1 MLISPPSPP
10 IRSPSTSRHPGAA
23 NMLTAY
29 FAAPAARW
37 SDGVKRT
44 RLLKPAGGQ
53 CAMALAATFEGSV
66 HEVRLTI
73 SSADACLGY
82 ARAVMAVS
90 RWLDPWMRNRLFRK
104 YVVPFVAVVSGAL
117 LTNGLVEIYFTYQ
130 ESRAQLA
137 QIQREKASAAAL
149 QIEQFVREIERQM
162 GWTTQPQVVAVPGAL
177 EQRQIDYVRLLR
189 QVPAITEVAFLDGR
203 GREQLRVS
211 RLAMDVVA
219 GGADV
224 SGEPRFRETRGGR
237 VWYGPVYCRKE
248 SEPYLTPG

>member
-1 MLISPPSPP
+1 MTLGPVGT
-10 IRSPSTSRHPGAA
+10 RAQAA
-23 NMLTAY
+23 IAT
-29 FAAPAARW
+29 PAAITSVAR
-37 SDGVKRT
+37 RT
-44 RLLKPAGGQ
+44 VTIIKAARLLMETRGQ
-53 CAMALAATFEGSV
+53 QRRCQEGCPGSEHDGWV
-66 HEVRLTI
+66 VSGLSTNSGRRRKNSTPLR
-73 SSADACLGY
+73 Y
-82 ARAVMAVS
+82 ARAMVAVS

-149 QIEQFVREIERQM
+149 RIEQFVREIERQM
-162 GWTTQPQVVAVPGAL
+162 GWTTQPQVVAAPGAL

-203 GREQLRVS
+203 GREQLRIS

-224 SGEPRFRETRGGR
+224 
-237 VWYGPVYCRKE
+237 
-248 SEPYLTPG
+248 